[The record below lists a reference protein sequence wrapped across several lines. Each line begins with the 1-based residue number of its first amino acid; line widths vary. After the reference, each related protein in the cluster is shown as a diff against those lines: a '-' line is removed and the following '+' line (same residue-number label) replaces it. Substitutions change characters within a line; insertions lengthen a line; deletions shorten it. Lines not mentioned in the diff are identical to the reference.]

1 MEDGSPESPELKN
14 NQRKSTRGTRGK
26 HGGRRSGAGRKKGV
40 PNKLTADVKAAI
52 IEAFSK
58 VGGAEYL
65 LRLARSDPRTFC
77 TLFGKVLPTQVTGDP
92 NNPVH
97 AIDRIEFVVVD
108 PKEPPSPKGSR
119 GLASTPKE

>member
-1 MEDGSPESPELKN
+1 M
-14 NQRKSTRGTRGK
+14 
-26 HGGRRSGAGRKKGV
+26 
-40 PNKLTADVKAAI
+40 
-52 IEAFSK
+52 EAFSE

-65 LRLARSDPRTFC
+65 RRVARSDPRTFC
-77 TLFGKVLPTQVTGDP
+77 TLLGKVLPTQVTGGP

-108 PKEPPSPKGSR
+108 PKQQPSPKGSR